1 MTRTILII
9 GGSSDIGSA
18 LIDKYIFNGD
28 RVIATYR
35 TRKNLTCETSMMDHN
50 LTLLPLDMD
59 NQFARNSVC
68 THIEGKKEEWDTVI
82 FLNATTN
89 PIGSFMKVYDWQ
101 WQKSIL
107 ENALIPCEF
116 LRQLYPLRRKDKVS
130 NVVFFG
136 GGGINNSFDNY
147 SAYTI
152 SKIILMKMCEL
163 LDSEYEDLNPFIV
176 GPGYVKTKIHQ
187 ETLNNKEGAGVHYQK
202 MLDFLDSGPGTSMKD
217 IFDCIEYC
225 CTWGKEVVG
234 GRNIAV
240 IHDPW
245 KESGA
250 KLAKK
255 LKKDKNLFKLRRCV

>member
-9 GGSSDIGSA
+9 GGSSNIGSA
-18 LIDKYIFNGD
+18 LIDKYISNGD
-28 RVIATYR
+28 RVIATSR
-35 TRKNLTCETSMMDHN
+35 TRKNLTCEERNNN
-50 LTLLPLDMD
+50 LALLPLDID
-59 NQFARNSVC
+59 NQYARNSVC
-68 THIEGKKEEWDTVI
+68 THMEDKKEKWDTVI

-89 PIGSFMKVYDWQ
+89 PIGPFMDVYDWQ

-107 ENALIPCEF
+107 ENALIPCDF

-163 LDSEYEDLNPFIV
+163 LDSEYGDLNPFIV
-176 GPGYVKTKIHQ
+176 GPGYVNTKIHQ
-187 ETLNNKEGAGVHYQK
+187 ETLNNKEGAGEHYKK
-202 MLDFLDSGPGTSMKD
+202 MQDFLDSGPGTSMDK
-217 IFDCIEYC
+217 IFEAVEWGCAQ
-225 CTWGKEVVG
+225 GKEVIG
-234 GRNIAV
+234 GRNLAV
-240 IHDPW
+240 IHDAW
-245 KESGA
+245 DIEGGK

-255 LKKDKNLFKLRRCV
+255 LKKNKDLLKLRRYV